1 MRGVMRNTRLLRIGL
16 SPRFMHNVPLEMG
29 VGRRGVQYLVESIAH
44 WVMSR
49 DALIFMIPSIESG
62 GLIRR
67 GNLSVADYV
76 SELDGLVLQGGADV
90 SPVTYGEVP
99 MQESWQGDR
108 VRDLYELELLR
119 AFVAQKKPV
128 LGICRGLQLINVA
141 FGGTLYQD
149 IATQLPNTLGHH
161 DAEAYDQNFHEI
173 EFVSGGGLAGLYPDR
188 EAARVNTIHH
198 QAVKDLGENLKV
210 EAHAKP
216 DRVIEAIRW
225 EGDSYVF
232 GVQWHPE
239 LHDHRDPSQLDGT
252 PILNEFLQC
261 ARERAGMLTAESQEQ
276 AQALAA
282 AAV

>member
-1 MRGVMRNTRLLRIGL
+1 MLGVMRNSRLLRIGL
-16 SPRFMHNVPLEMG
+16 SPRFLHNVPLDMG
-29 VGRRGVQYLVESIAH
+29 VGRRGIQYLVESIAH

-67 GNLSVADYV
+67 GNLSMADYV
-76 SELDGLVLQGGADV
+76 AELDGLVLQGGADV

-99 MQESWQGDR
+99 LHEAWRGDR

-119 AFVAQKKPV
+119 AFIAQKKPV

-149 IATQLPNTLGHH
+149 IKTQLPGTIGHH
-161 DAEAYDQNFHEI
+161 DAVIYDQNFHEI
-173 EFVSGGGLAGLYPDR
+173 DFTPNTGLAALYPQR
-188 EAARVNTIHH
+188 QSARVNTIHH
-198 QAVKDLGENLKV
+198 QAVKVLGENLVV
-210 EAHAKP
+210 EARAKP
-216 DRVIEAIRW
+216 DRVIEALRW
-225 EGDSYVF
+225 TGDSYVF

-239 LHDHRDPSQLDGT
+239 LHDHRDPTQLDGT
-252 PILNEFLQC
+252 PILNEFLHC
-261 ARERAGMLTAESQEQ
+261 ARVRAGLPTAESQAE
-276 AQALAA
+276 AKAIAD